1 MTHLDFIRE
10 QIKRLYKTNPNIHL
24 NVSLKNPRITLDNT
38 NAKIIGV
45 YPHIFQIE
53 EYTSGKPKQHTL
65 QYTDVFVRNIVI
77 WELENGKE

>member
-1 MTHLDFIRE
+1 MTQLDLIRE
-10 QIKRLYKTNPNIHL
+10 QIKKLYKTNPNIHL

-38 NAKIIGV
+38 NAKITGV

-65 QYTDVFVRNIVI
+65 QYTDVFIRNIVI
-77 WELENGKE
+77 LELENGKE